1 MVFCKFKL
9 SLGVE
14 EIFVSHIDKIHYF
27 MLIDFYIYI
36 FFLLGQGMIT
46 RLKSGTIRCIGVCSL
61 F

>member
-27 MLIDFYIYI
+27 MLIDFYIY
-36 FFLLGQGMIT
+36 FLLGQGMIT
-46 RLKSGTIRCIGVCSL
+46 RLRSGTIRCIGVCSL